1 MCTGQFLKGGVSTV
15 LSGGTAPSS
24 ASLKSGGIQGASGNR
39 NFTGPV
45 SVAGTRREESRRDVG
60 GAAFSAAELFFQDF
74 GRAGSAAEV
83 AAFDPNT
90 RLGGRRLGSF
100 PGVESQVVGG
110 RLPTGER
117 DRTTKRARSGESAPV
132 PFDINAA
139 FQTGVTAANRT
150 AARGGFR
157 LSTNQL
163 AVRNT
168 AINVV

>member
-1 MCTGQFLKGGVSTV
+1 MCTSQILGDNIAAPQVSGSLIGG
-15 LSGGTAPSS
+15 SGSPFTTQ
-24 ASLKSGGIQGASGNR
+24 KD
-39 NFTGPV
+39 FTGPI

-74 GRAGSAAEV
+74 GRAGSTAEV

-100 PGVESQVVGG
+100 PGAESQVVGG
-110 RLPTGER
+110 SLPTGER